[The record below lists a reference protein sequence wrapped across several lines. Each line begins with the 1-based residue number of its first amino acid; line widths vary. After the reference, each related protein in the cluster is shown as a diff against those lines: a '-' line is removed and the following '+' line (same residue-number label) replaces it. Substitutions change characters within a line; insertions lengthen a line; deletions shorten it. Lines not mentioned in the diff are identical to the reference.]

1 MNFFVKH
8 AKERALAADG
18 MEQRK
23 RFAEITP
30 TLRLCRFSMSEM
42 MRMRMG
48 NDDGQYETGPE
59 MAQDLFLFFAKEKR
73 A

>member
-23 RFAEITP
+23 RVAEITP

-42 MRMRMG
+42 MRMRME